1 MGKPRIVAEFAATRW
16 LRRWRDRDALEA
28 HQQRLLRRQIRFWRR
43 HSRRFADVPADASAV
58 AGSPEHAAL
67 FGLPQLPPTVPTA
80 RRCGATAP
88 SCAKAAGGRTGC
100 AGCSPSAARWMP
112 LFNPWR

>member
-43 HSRRFADVPADASAV
+43 HSRRFADVPADAGLADLPTMDKASMM
-58 AGSPEHAAL
+58 AGFDDL
-67 FGLPQLPPTVPTA
+67 VTVPLGRGHDEQATMPRGA
-80 RRCGATAP
+80 R
-88 SCAKAAGGRTGC
+88 
-100 AGCSPSAARWMP
+100 
-112 LFNPWR
+112 